1 MDDLKRL
8 INEAVDRLG
17 DELDALSR
25 RIHDHPELGFK
36 EVQAA
41 GWLTEFLSAK
51 GLKVERGSA
60 GMDTSFVGTIETGK
74 GPTIAIMWSTTPCP
88 ASATHAG
95 LMMPPRRGRG
105 RALAV

>member
-41 GWLTEFLSAK
+41 GWLTEFLAAK
-51 GLKVERGSA
+51 GLKAPS
-60 GMDTSFVGTIETGK
+60 
-74 GPTIAIMWSTTPCP
+74 
-88 ASATHAG
+88 
-95 LMMPPRRGRG
+95 
-105 RALAV
+105 